1 MAFITIDKPETIDAK
16 SGKLKTFFGSIM
28 ASIRAYRKERNE
40 LRKLRTYHTK
50 KDADLARAKRD
61 VNQIWY

>member
-1 MAFITIDKPETIDAK
+1 MAFITIDKPETTDAK
-16 SGKLKTFFGSIM
+16 SGKLKTFFSSIM